1 MRLSFRLVVLLLLPL
16 ALARCDDKPKPPPV
30 PPAPVPEQYTLG
42 GSVTGLEG
50 GGLVLAN
57 ADETL
62 ALPANG
68 AFTFTRKALA
78 GTAYDVKVRT
88 QPSDPTQEC
97 TVARGT
103 GTQGEAN
110 VADIAVTCTTRSF
123 KVGGTV
129 TGLAAGRTVRL
140 QNNGGDMLT
149 LSANGTFQFATA
161 VKSGLAFAVT
171 VSTQPTLPWQTC
183 SVAGGTGMVGG
194 ADVSSIT
201 VNCATNRY
209 TLGGTLSG
217 LNGTV
222 VLKNGTQEVTVT
234 SNGTFAFPQT
244 LLSGTAYDVQVKTPP
259 AIQDC
264 TVTRGTG
271 SVGNGNVSNV
281 LVTCVTHAYQVKV
294 DVRGLVGTVVL
305 RNNGGDDLTVTA
317 SGLSAFNTKVTQG
330 TPYFVTLAQQ
340 PTTQTCTVD
349 QSAALEMGGADV
361 TVAVT
366 CVTNTYTLGGTVS
379 GLDEGDSLELAN
391 GGDTVTVTANGG
403 FTFPG
408 KVGHGSD
415 YEVVVKTAPARK
427 ACSVDNGKATMGGA
441 HVTNVSVKCSFITY
455 SVGGTLG
462 NLGEGGTLKVL
473 NNGVDELTL
482 DKNGPFTFATRVVQG
497 DSYAVTISAQPAGQ
511 RCTVTNGSG
520 SDLRGDI
527 TDVAITCVPLY
538 TVGGNVTGLGSGK
551 TLVLTN
557 NGGDALT
564 LGENGAFTF
573 ATPVLEGGSYSVAIS
588 EQPASQ
594 RCTVANGS
602 GSDLR
607 AHVTDVAITCVSLYT
622 VGGSITGLES
632 GKTLALTNNGGDEL
646 TLSENGVFTFA
657 TPVEEGGS
665 YAVAISSE
673 QPEGQRCTVA
683 NGSGTDLGANVTD
696 VTVTCVSLYT
706 VGGNITGLESGK
718 TLVLTNNGGN
728 DLTVEGTADGNVS
741 FTFPT
746 PLAPGETYAV
756 ALKTQPEGLICT
768 VDGATASGT
777 IASAHVTNVAVTC
790 KPPPPPLKVSV
801 LRVGDGS
808 AGLTTAP
815 APIFIETYDL
825 RTNTRLGTTPIPASE
840 LMIAGSSFTE
850 GFMSRSTD
858 GRYLVLAGYRLTT
871 LGTISGAARVVG
883 RLDGAGNVVATT
895 TLSSGAFNTS
905 IRSAATV
912 DGNAYWVA
920 GNGTTTN
927 GGGIHYVVHNSGG
940 TSTPVLSAP
949 SNARVVGIS
958 GGQLYLSANSTAGS
972 VTNRTVHS
980 VGTGLPTATP
990 QTATPLPGL
999 PNGTAPVSQPFAFV
1013 FLDRD
1018 ENVPGDD
1025 TLYIADDGASGGVS
1039 KFVKDATGNW
1049 TSAKLKNP
1057 GPARGVATIVN
1068 GTTVHL
1074 AVVTN
1079 TNRLVTFV
1087 DDGTDTAAVTTVATP
1102 AANTAFRSVA
1112 LAPIP

>member
-1 MRLSFRLVVLLLLPL
+1 MRLSLRLVVMLLLPL
-16 ALARCDDKPKPPPV
+16 ALARCDKPKPPPV
-30 PPAPVPEQYTLG
+30 PPAPLPEQYTLG

-62 ALPANG
+62 AIPANG

-97 TVARGT
+97 TVARGA

-129 TGLAAGRTVRL
+129 TGLATGRTVRL

-149 LSANGTFQFATA
+149 VSANGTFQFATA

-171 VSTQPTLPWQTC
+171 VSTQPTQPWQTC
-183 SVAGGTGMVGG
+183 AVAGGTGMVGG

-201 VNCATNRY
+201 VNCATNSY
-209 TLGGTLSG
+209 TLGGTISG

-271 SVGNGNVSNV
+271 SVGSGNVSNV

-317 SGLSAFNTKVTQG
+317 SGLSAFTTKVTQG

-340 PTTQTCTVD
+340 PATQTCTVD
-349 QSAALEMGGADV
+349 QSAALVMGGADV

-391 GGDTVTVTANGG
+391 GGDTFTVTANGG
-403 FTFPG
+403 FTFSG

-441 HVTNVSVKCSFITY
+441 NVTNVSVSCSFITY
-455 SVGGTLG
+455 AVGGTLG

-473 NNGVDELTL
+473 NNGGDELTL

-497 DSYAVTISAQPAGQ
+497 DSYAVTLSAQPVGQ
-511 RCTVTNGSG
+511 RCTVANGSG
-520 SDLRGDI
+520 ANLMGDI

-538 TVGGNVTGLGSGK
+538 TVGGSVTGLGSGK

-573 ATPVLEGGSYSVAIS
+573 STPVLEGGSYAVAIS
-588 EQPASQ
+588 AQPESQ

-646 TLSENGVFTFA
+646 TLSENASFTFT

-665 YAVAISSE
+665 YAVAISSA

-696 VTVTCVSLYT
+696 VTVTCVFLYT
-706 VGGNITGLESGK
+706 LGGSVTGLESGK

-741 FTFPT
+741 FTFST

-756 ALKTQPEGLICT
+756 ALKTQPEGLLCT
-768 VDGATASGT
+768 VDGTTASGT
-777 IASAHVTNVAVTC
+777 ITTAHVTNVAVTC
-790 KPPPPPLKVSV
+790 KLPPPPLKVSV
-801 LRVGDGS
+801 LRVGTGTG
-808 AGLTTAP
+808 ALGPAATAV
-815 APIFIETYDL
+815 FIDTYDL
-825 RTNTRLGTTPIPASE
+825 RTNTLLGTTPATGLTLSGSAISE
-840 LMIAGSSFTE
+840 GLMTRSS
-850 GFMSRSTD
+850 D
-858 GRYLVLAGYRLTT
+858 GRYLVFAGYKANPGTT
-871 LGTISGAARVVG
+871 GVNSATASAINRGVG
-883 RLDGAGNVVATT
+883 RLDGSGTFIVAATLTNAFNGSNVRSATT
-895 TLSSGAFNTS
+895 A
-905 IRSAATV
+905 
-912 DGNAYWVA
+912 DGSMYWVA
-920 GNGTTTN
+920 GFASNST
-927 GGGIHYVVHNSGG
+927 GGIHHVVHNSLGESTQILG
-940 TSTPVLSAP
+940 TPYN
-949 SNARVVGIS
+949 NARGVVAS
-958 GGQLYLSANSTAGS
+958 SGQLYLSTGS
-972 VTNRTVHS
+972 GTNKPIFA
-980 VGTGLPTATP
+980 VGTGLPTTSG
-990 QTATPLPGL
+990 QTATGLNGL
-999 PNGTAPVSQPFAFV
+999 PSFGSAYGFV

-1018 ENVPGDD
+1018 PSVEGDD
-1025 TLYIADDGASGGVS
+1025 TLYVADDGTTGGVF
-1039 KFVKDATGNW
+1039 KFVKDASGTW
-1049 TSAKLKNP
+1049 ASKLLTNP
-1057 GPARGVATIVN
+1057 GKVRGVAAIVD
-1068 GTTVHL
+1068 GDTVQLVATTTETT
-1074 AVVTN
+1074 A
-1079 TNRLVTFV
+1079 NRLVTFL
-1087 DDGTDTAAVTTVATP
+1087 DDGTDTATWTTVATAP
-1102 AANTAFRSVA
+1102 ANTAFRGVA